1 MFGMR
6 RKLFSHDAD
15 AGREGGIQSQVVT
28 QMSTEGT
35 LQTWSADE
43 RMSVLTE
50 RVSSG
55 IQCHRTKYKVDRVCL
70 PSTPFKKTS
79 GPGCVSMCSY
89 LGAAGSACFRFIREK
104 CLYGTPKRD

>member
-70 PSTPFKKTS
+70 PSTPSKKT
-79 GPGCVSMCSY
+79 GCVYMCLY
-89 LGAAGSACFRFIREK
+89 LGVDGSACVRLIRENA
-104 CLYGTPKRD
+104 